1 MHTEFKAAPNAL
13 EDKVI
18 LITGASDGIGKQAA
32 LTYAAH
38 GATLILLAR
47 TQKNLEAVYDE
58 IVTNGGKEPIM
69 VPLDLGQSGPQQFE
83 EIAAIIDNDYGRLDG
98 LLHNASI
105 LGSIAPFEMLD
116 AQEIHQVMQVNVNA
130 AFMLTQ
136 AMMPLLKKSKDASI
150 IFTSSGVGRKGR
162 AYWGAYAI
170 SKFATEGMMQVIA
183 DEIDNVENVRCNAIN
198 PGATRTKM
206 RAKAFPGEVP
216 ESLKTPL
223 DIMPT
228 YLYLMDQASDKV
240 NGQSLDAQ
248 PK

>member
-1 MHTEFKAAPNAL
+1 MHNKFVASKDSLKN
-13 EDKVI
+13 KVI
-18 LITGASDGIGKQAA
+18 IVTGAGDGIGKQIA
-32 LTYAAH
+32 LTYAEH
-38 GATLILLAR
+38 GATLILMGR
-47 TQKNLEAVYDE
+47 TKSKLEEVYDAIIE
-58 IVTNGGKEPIM
+58 HNGAEPVI
-69 VPLDLGQSGPQQFE
+69 VPLDLGQSGPQQFD
-83 EIAAIIDNDYGRLDG
+83 EIAAILESDYGKLDG
-98 LLHNASI
+98 LVHNASV
-105 LGSIAPFEMLD
+105 LGTIAPFEMLD
-116 AQEIHQVMQVNVNA
+116 AQEVHTVMQVNVNA

-136 AMMPLLKKSKDASI
+136 AMMPLLKKSEDASI

-183 DEIDNVENVRCNAIN
+183 DEIDNLENIRCNAIN

-206 RAKAFPGEVP
+206 RAAAFPGELP

-223 DIMPT
+223 EIMPT
-228 YLYLMDQASDKV
+228 YLYLMDKASHQV